1 MGFVNEIK
9 YVAYFSQF
17 AFERGSENDK
27 DMARFMLKNILKSI
41 LITNT

>member
-1 MGFVNEIK
+1 MGFINEIK
-9 YVAYFSQF
+9 YVAYFSHF
-17 AFERGSENDK
+17 AFERGNENDK